1 MRVDDASVVGS
12 LRRAVSR
19 LAEDLGFDEHRI
31 GELAIAA
38 TELATNA
45 HLYGSNAS
53 VMVRRAPGGEAT
65 AIELL
70 VVDTGPGVVDVAAV
84 MEDGVSTGGTLGI
97 GLGAIRRLASRFEM
111 YSVPGRGTV
120 TVAVF
125 AGEPGRAVDTPVV
138 DGVTRP
144 ITGESVCGD
153 AWAYFV
159 DDALISVVVADGLG
173 HGLLA
178 AQASAAAIE
187 QFRLMPDALPSA
199 FLTAAHRALAGTRGA
214 AVSMIRLD
222 RAERVVRF
230 AGVGNVTGRIVG
242 DGAPVNLAPQPGI
255 VGHHMRKVRDVE
267 VAAPRDALVVLHSD
281 GLTAKWGLEQ
291 LGDARFESP
300 TVVGAVLLREAG
312 IRHDDAGIAVLRV
325 P

>member
-1 MRVDDASVVGS
+1 
-12 LRRAVSR
+12 
-19 LAEDLGFDEHRI
+19 
-31 GELAIAA
+31 
-38 TELATNA
+38 
-45 HLYGSNAS
+45 
-53 VMVRRAPGGEAT
+53 
-65 AIELL
+65 
-70 VVDTGPGVVDVAAV
+70 
-84 MEDGVSTGGTLGI
+84 
-97 GLGAIRRLASRFEM
+97 
-111 YSVPGRGTV
+111 
-120 TVAVF
+120 
-125 AGEPGRAVDTPVV
+125 
-138 DGVTRP
+138 
-144 ITGESVCGD
+144 
-153 AWAYFV
+153 
-159 DDALISVVVADGLG
+159 VADGLG

-222 RAERVVRF
+222 RADRVVRF